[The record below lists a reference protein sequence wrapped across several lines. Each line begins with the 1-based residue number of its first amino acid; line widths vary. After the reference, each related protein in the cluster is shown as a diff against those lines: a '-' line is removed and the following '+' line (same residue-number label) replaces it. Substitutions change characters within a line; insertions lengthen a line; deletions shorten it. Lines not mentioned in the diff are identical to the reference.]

1 MKTNKKTNKKDKSSK
16 IDLKGVANFLF
27 EVGILSKTPRSGL
40 FFLGT
45 GVQSVAEHTLRA
57 VFIAYSLAKLAKVD
71 VSKTIQMAL
80 FHDISEARISD
91 LNYIHQKY
99 VERHESKAI
108 DDLVQTLPFG
118 QDIFETLHAYE
129 KRDTKEAM
137 LVKDSDN
144 LEWILTLK
152 EQVDIGNERAMEWIE
167 VAINRLKTEEG
178 KNLAKEIMKTESTE
192 WWFDKKS
199 DWWVNRNKK

>member
-1 MKTNKKTNKKDKSSK
+1 MKKENIN
-16 IDLKGVANFLF
+16 LKGVANFLF

-45 GVQSVAEHTLRA
+45 GEQSVAEHTLRV

-71 VSKTIQMAL
+71 ISKTIQMAL
-80 FHDISEARISD
+80 FHDISEARMSD

-99 VERHESKAI
+99 VERKESKAV
-108 DDLVQTLPFG
+108 DDLIQTLPFG
-118 QDIFETLHAYE
+118 EDVFNTIQSYE
-129 KRDTKEAM
+129 KRDTKEAI
-137 LVKDSDN
+137 LVKDADN

-152 EQVDIGNERAMEWIE
+152 EQVDIGNERATDWIE
-167 VAINRLKTEEG
+167 RSIQRLKTEEA
-178 KNLAKEIMKTESTE
+178 KKLAKEIMKTESTE

-199 DWWVNRNKK
+199 DWWINRNKKK